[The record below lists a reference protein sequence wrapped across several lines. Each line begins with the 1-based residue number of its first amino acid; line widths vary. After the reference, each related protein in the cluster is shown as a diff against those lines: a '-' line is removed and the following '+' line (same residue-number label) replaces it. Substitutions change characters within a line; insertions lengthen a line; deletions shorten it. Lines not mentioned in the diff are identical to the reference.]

1 MFARLLASLTL
12 FAVAAA
18 CSAQVPPP
26 AKIDLQEGR
35 DYVVINPAVPPSA
48 PAGTIEVIE
57 VFGYSCIHCA
67 NLQPIVDQWKAQLP
81 EDVHFSYMPAIFG
94 GAWEIYGRAYYAAET
109 MGILGKAHSAVF
121 NALHVER
128 RPVRSVEDVADL
140 FVEHG
145 VTRED
150 FMASMNSFAVNA
162 KVARAQQTVQRY
174 GVEGTPAMIVAG
186 KYRVMTPREGGF
198 EALLQ
203 IVDALVA
210 RERAALAA
218 N

>member
-1 MFARLLASLTL
+1 MLARLLLSLPLL
-12 FAVAAA
+12 FAAAA
-18 CSAQVPPP
+18 CSAQTPP
-26 AKIDLQEGR
+26 AASMDLQEGR
-35 DYVVINPAVPPSA
+35 DYQRINPTVPPSS

-67 NLQPIVDQWKAQLP
+67 NLQPLVDQWKAQLP
-81 EDVHFSYMPAIFG
+81 ADVHFSYMPAIFG

-109 MGILGKAHSAVF
+109 MGILSAAHSAVF
-121 NALHVER
+121 RALHVER

-140 FVEHG
+140 FAEHG

-150 FMASMNSFAVNA
+150 FMAGMNSFAVNA

-186 KYRVMTPREGGF
+186 KYRVMSPAEGGF
-198 EALLQ
+198 QRMLE